1 MKFSCLFL
9 ILLTIKL
16 GSQSLYDPD
25 QLQEIKIY
33 FPYANWDQK
42 LDSLRAADS
51 DARLLATSVIL
62 NGISFDS
69 VGIRYKGNSSYNPS
83 RPKNPFNI
91 KLDYIVS
98 DQKYEGYNTLKLS
111 SGFMDPSFLRE
122 VLGYQIARQYLPAPK
137 ANFINV
143 YVNDVLLGLYTN
155 VEDVDNVF
163 LSNHFYS
170 TDGAFFQCD
179 RTDKQVQLPT
189 SCPPGMTGS
198 ALKFVT
204 TDSACYYNSY
214 EQESSAGW
222 KEFISMMQVLG
233 QTPSNI
239 ESTLD
244 VDRALWM
251 LALNNFYVNLD
262 SYSGSGHNYLMY
274 QNDLGR
280 FYTIPWD
287 FNEFYGAFTNAGTG
301 ASLNLMQMQQLDPLL
316 HLTNPERPLISK
328 LFSIPKYKR
337 RYLAHL
343 NTILEE
349 AKSSNGYESDGM
361 KYQNLISSSVT
372 NDKNKFFN
380 DAAFRSNLYSDYT
393 AGTGMAKTY
402 PGLISLTNARINFLN
417 SHVALNVV
425 KPIISEISHSP
436 TVLALNS
443 TVSISA
449 RILNRTAA
457 SLFYRFDK
465 AEKFIELP
473 MYDDGLHADGAAG
486 DGIYAASAAIGNHL
500 NFQYYLYAE
509 NEFIAS
515 VSPVRAEYEF
525 YNLKVDVKSIQ
536 SGALRLNE
544 LMPSNTDFVADESG
558 DYEDWFELYN
568 TTDSEIKCLGLYVSD
583 NTANKLKWAFPDTTI
598 PPKSYL
604 IVWADEDG
612 KDPGLHANFKLSKS
626 GESLMIYNSDSSLVD
641 SIRFPE
647 IQDNHSFAFCPT
659 NWITTSLP
667 SFNKENSCIVSN
679 NNLNQ
684 KSYTIY
690 PNPFNESMVIKIPD
704 DQIGTFQLINSLGQ
718 IVVNFNKALQ
728 VNGEYKI
735 STQSIPPGIYNLNI
749 RIGNQKFVEKIIKL

>member
-1 MKFSCLFL
+1 MKYSCLFL

-16 GSQSLYDPD
+16 GSQSLYAPD

-62 NGISFDS
+62 NGISLDS

-98 DQKYEGYNTLKLS
+98 DQQYEGYNTLKLS

-143 YVNDVLLGLYTN
+143 YVNDILLGLYTN

-163 LSNHFYS
+163 LSNHFFS
-170 TDGAFFQCD
+170 SAGAFFQCD

-222 KEFISMMQVLG
+222 KEFISMMQQLG
-233 QTPSNI
+233 QNVSMV
-239 ESTLD
+239 ESILD

-280 FYTIPWD
+280 FNTIPWD

-316 HLTNPERPLISK
+316 HLTNSERPLISK
-328 LFSIPKYKR
+328 LFSIPKFKR

-343 NTILEE
+343 TTILEE
-349 AKSSNGYESDGM
+349 AKSHNGYESDGLN
-361 KYQNLISSSVT
+361 YQNLISASVS

-380 DAAFRSNLYSDYT
+380 EAAFRTNLYSDYT

-402 PGLISLTNARINFLN
+402 PGLISLTNARINYLN
-417 SHVALNVV
+417 SHAALNVV

-436 TVLALNS
+436 TALTLNS
-443 TVSISA
+443 TVTISA

-465 AEKFIELP
+465 TEKFIELP
-473 MYDDGLHADGAAG
+473 MYDDGLHLDGAAG
-486 DGIYAASAAIGNHL
+486 DGIYAVTANIGNHL
-500 NFQYYLYAE
+500 NLQYYLYAE

-525 YNLKVDVKSIQ
+525 YNLKVDVKNIST
-536 SGALRLNE
+536 GALRINE
-544 LMPSNTDFVADESG
+544 LMSSNSNFVADESG
-558 DYEDWFELYN
+558 DYEDWIELYN
-568 TTDSEIKCLGLYVSD
+568 TTDSEIRCLGLYVSD
-583 NTANKLKWAFPDTTI
+583 NADNKLKWAFPDTSI
-598 PPKSYL
+598 PSKSFL
-604 IVWADEDG
+604 IIWADEDG

-626 GESLMIYNSDSSLVD
+626 GEQLMLYNSDSSLVD
-641 SIRFPE
+641 SIRFPDL
-647 IQDNHSFAFCPT
+647 QDNHSYAFCPT
-659 NWITTSLP
+659 DWIATSLP
-667 SFNKENSCIVSN
+667 SFNKENTCVVSN
-679 NNLNQ
+679 NDSRQ
-684 KSYTIY
+684 TSYTIY
-690 PNPFNESMVIKIPD
+690 PNPFNESMDIKIPGN
-704 DQIGTFQLINSLGQ
+704 QIVSFQLINSVGQ
-718 IVVNFNKALQ
+718 IVLSSNKAVQ
-728 VNGEYKI
+728 VNDEYKI
-735 STQSIPPGIYNLNI
+735 STQSFPPGLYNLNI
-749 RIGNQKFVEKIIKL
+749 RIGNRWFVEKIIKL